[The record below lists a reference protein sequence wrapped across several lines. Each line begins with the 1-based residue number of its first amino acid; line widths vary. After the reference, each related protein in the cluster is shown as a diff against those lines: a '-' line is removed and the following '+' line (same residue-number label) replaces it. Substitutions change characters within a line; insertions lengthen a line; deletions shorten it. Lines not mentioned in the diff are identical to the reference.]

1 MRGSGLGR
9 RGTRLGTRL
18 GIALVVTALVAAGCS
33 SGDGDDDAPP
43 SDVPAGEVTGQVT
56 IYGYEDVI
64 LPEVLGPFEEENP
77 GIEVRAA
84 NFSDNDEAV
93 AKLQGGFE
101 ADVINSCT
109 EETARLV
116 AQGLI
121 QPIDTSR
128 IEAWDSL
135 FPQIRDLSGIAIDG
149 EVYMIPNVG
158 GTSGIIYNPEEAG
171 EVTSYAQLLE
181 DPALEG
187 KITLGDSPQE
197 TIPLAALA
205 LGHTD
210 PYALDDAD
218 LQEIQD
224 YLIEHKGQVR
234 TLFKGDADFLNLYRT
249 GEIVAGFGYHDYV
262 AAMNDE
268 NIPVAMSPGEGSMA
282 WVCGMSLG
290 ADVAEENLDAAY
302 AALNYYASPVAQSFY
317 AEEYN
322 YVVSNQETLEELDP
336 QLVKDLR
343 LDQPEQLDSAI
354 ALQIPDNYDQW
365 LEVWRAY
372 KAA

>member
-1 MRGSGLGR
+1 MLGLRLGR
-9 RGTRLGTRL
+9 LAVVMF
-18 GIALVVTALVAAGCS
+18 ALALVATAC
-33 SGDGDDDAPP
+33 SGDGDGAEDASGEGGTTAGQP
-43 SDVPAGEVTGQVT
+43 SGEIT

-64 LPEVLGPFEEENP
+64 LPEVLGPFEEANP
-77 GIEVRAA
+77 EVTVRAA

-93 AKLQGGFE
+93 AKLQGGFH

-109 EETARLV
+109 EETARMV
-116 AQGLI
+116 QAGLI

-128 IEAWDSL
+128 IEAWNSL
-135 FPQIRDLSGIAIDG
+135 FPQIRELSGITYDG

-171 EVTSYAQLLE
+171 EVTSYRQLME
-181 DPALEG
+181 DPALTG

-197 TIPLAALA
+197 TIPLVALA

-210 PYALDDAD
+210 PYDLDDAD
-218 LQEIQD
+218 LDEIQQ
-224 YLIEHKGQVR
+224 YLLDHKDQVR

-262 AAMNDE
+262 AAMQRED
-268 NIPVAMSPGEGSMA
+268 IPVAMSSAEGSMA

-290 ADVAEENLDAAY
+290 ADVSEESLNAAY
-302 AALNYYASPVAQSFY
+302 AALNYYASPEAQAFY
-317 AEEYN
+317 AETYN
-322 YVVSNQETLEELDP
+322 YVVSNQETLDQLDP
-336 QLVKDLR
+336 ELVKQLR
-343 LDQPEQLDSAI
+343 LDQPEQLDAAI
-354 ALQIPDNYDQW
+354 ALQIPENYDRW
-365 LEVWRAY
+365 LEVWRTF

>member
-1 MRGSGLGR
+1 MKHR
-9 RGTRLGTRL
+9 RLMA
-18 GIALVVTALVAAGCS
+18 ALAVSVVVLAAC
-33 SGDGDDDAPP
+33 SGDDSTTEDAPGGGG
-43 SDVPAGEVTGQVT
+43 DAGGPVSGQITV
-56 IYGYEDVI
+56 YGYEDVI
-64 LPEVLGPFEEENP
+64 LPEVIGPFEEANP
-77 GIEVRAA
+77 DVEVRAA

-116 AQGLI
+116 SLGLI

-128 IEAWDSL
+128 IEAWDTL
-135 FPQIRDLSGIAIDG
+135 FPQIRELDGIEIDG

-171 EVTSYAQLLE
+171 EVTSYRALFE
-181 DPALEG
+181 DPSLAG
-187 KITLGDSPQE
+187 KVTLGDSPQE
-197 TIPLAALA
+197 TIPLVALA

-224 YLIEHKGQVR
+224 YLIEHKDQIR

-262 AAMNDE
+262 AAMKDE
-268 NIPVAMSPGEGSMA
+268 NIPVAMSNAEGSMA

-322 YVVSNQETLEELDP
+322 YVVSNQETLDELDP
-336 QLVKDLR
+336 KLVEDLR

-354 ALQIPDNYDQW
+354 ALQIPENYDRW

>member
-1 MRGSGLGR
+1 VA
-9 RGTRLGTRL
+9 
-18 GIALVVTALVAAGCS
+18 ALTVTVLIAAGCS
-33 SGDGDDDAPP
+33 SDDGGGSDAP
-43 SDVPAGEVTGQVT
+43 SGDTSGDSGEVTGEIPV
-56 IYGYEDVI
+56 YGYEDVI
-64 LPEVLGPFEEENP
+64 LPEVLGPFEDANP
-77 GIEVRAA
+77 GVDVRAA

-116 AQGLI
+116 SLGLI

-128 IEAWDSL
+128 IEAWDTL
-135 FPQIRDLSGIAIDG
+135 FPQIRALDGIEIDG

-171 EVTSYAQLLE
+171 EVTSYRALFE
-181 DPALEG
+181 DPALAG
-187 KITLGDSPQE
+187 KVTLGDSPQE
-197 TIPLAALA
+197 TIPLVALA

-224 YLIEHKGQVR
+224 YLIEHKDQVR

-262 AAMNDE
+262 AAMKDE
-268 NIPVAMSPGEGSMA
+268 GIPVAMSNAEGSMA

-290 ADVAEENLDAAY
+290 ADIAQENLDAAY
-302 AALNYYASPVAQSFY
+302 AALNYYASPQAQSFY

-322 YVVSNQETLEELDP
+322 YVVSNQATLDELDP
-336 QLVKDLR
+336 KLVEDLR
-343 LDQPEQLDSAI
+343 LDQPEQLDAAI
-354 ALQIPDNYDQW
+354 ALQIPENYDQW